1 MQNER
6 LISIIISI
14 HNAEKYLEECLTS
27 IRKQTYH
34 NLEIIIINN
43 NSTDNSYEIIKK
55 QQEQDNRIICINCE
69 ENIGISNAR
78 NIGIKIS
85 SGGFISFVNDNDVL
99 DENFY
104 EVLVDIMDKD
114 MLVDVAQCKISK
126 FQNIP
131 YENTEVIIH
140 KNFVVENTTDKIGLI
155 SKDSF
160 LYVFQG
166 NKLFRKK
173 IFDTISFP
181 EGREYQDA
189 CVIYEEYLKATRI
202 AYTNDTCY
210 WYRNNN
216 DEEPIKLNDLM
227 FAYDKLCEDALN
239 DDNYE
244 YYIST
249 REEQLENYMY
259 VYSTTQMK
267 DKKLFKEMKQTY
279 LVNKEIFQLLFGIKL
294 MFFFHF
300 PTIASFKLK
309 FN

>member
-6 LISIIISI
+6 LISIIVSAY
-14 HNAEKYLEECLTS
+14 NDERYLEECLTS

-43 NSTDNSYEIIKK
+43 DSTDNTYEIIKK
-55 QQEQDNRIICINCE
+55 HQEQDNRIICINCE

-85 SGGFISFVNDNDVL
+85 SGGFISFVNANDVL
-99 DENFY
+99 DSNFY

-114 MLVDVAQCKISK
+114 MLIDISQCKINK

-131 YENTEVIIH
+131 YENTETTIH
-140 KNFVVENTTDKIGLI
+140 KNFVVENTANKIGLI

-166 NKLFRKK
+166 NKLFRRK

-189 CVIYEEYLKATRI
+189 CVIYEEYLNAIKI

-239 DDNYE
+239 NDDYE
-244 YYIST
+244 YYISA
-249 REEQLENYMY
+249 REEQLEKYMY
-259 VYSTTQMK
+259 VFSTTRIK
-267 DKKLFKEMKQTY
+267 DKELFKEMKKIY
-279 LVNKEIFQLLFGIKL
+279 LINKEIFQLLFGVKL
-294 MFFFHF
+294 MLFFHF
-300 PTIASFKLK
+300 PAIVSLKLK